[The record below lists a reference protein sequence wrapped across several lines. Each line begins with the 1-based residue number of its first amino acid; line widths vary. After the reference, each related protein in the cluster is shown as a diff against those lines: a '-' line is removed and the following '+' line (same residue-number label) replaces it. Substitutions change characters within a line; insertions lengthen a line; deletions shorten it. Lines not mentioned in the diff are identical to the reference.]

1 MDNKQNEEKIID
13 SVKQN
18 IITPESDSESDTG
31 SLESHSSEVEA
42 ESESNS
48 SELGPSR
55 SVLTYY
61 VVKRSFLF
69 LDEWLFYYALF
80 KLYKNKYFKM
90 FYFIMAYGISCLY
103 TSYKN
108 IDKVEQQMIN
118 IKQTIWLT
126 DSSPI
131 ELFYHVSEFLI
142 KIYNKWKLNDENNDK
157 SD

>member
-1 MDNKQNEEKIID
+1 MEDNKQNEEKIID
-13 SVKQN
+13 SEKQN
-18 IITPESDSESDTG
+18 IITPESDSDLG
-31 SLESHSSEVEA
+31 SSESHN
-42 ESESNS
+42 SESNS
-48 SELGPSR
+48 LELGPSR

-80 KLYKNKYFKM
+80 KLYKNQYYKM
-90 FYFIMAYGISCLY
+90 FYLIMAYGISCLY

-108 IDKVEQQMIN
+108 IDKIEHQMIN

-142 KIYNKWKLNDENNDK
+142 KIYNKWKLNDEDNDK
-157 SD
+157 AD